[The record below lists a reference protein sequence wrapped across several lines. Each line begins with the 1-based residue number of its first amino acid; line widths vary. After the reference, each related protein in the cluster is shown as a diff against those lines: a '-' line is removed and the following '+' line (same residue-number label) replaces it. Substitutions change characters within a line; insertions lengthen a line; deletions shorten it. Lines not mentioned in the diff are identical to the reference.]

1 MEPEDPGI
9 LMKFNPNGP
18 LMQFLTKIANLMI
31 LNILFL
37 LCCIPVVTI
46 GASWTAL
53 FYVAMKM
60 VDDRQ
65 GSITKDFFHAFRQNL
80 RQATILW
87 FGVVALTAL
96 LYVDFRILA
105 GLQTP
110 GASVIRILLYV
121 LSAIFFM
128 ILQYLFPWLAKFET
142 TTRDAVKNSAL
153 AAIGN
158 LPKTILMC
166 IFAIIPVRFTLI
178 NDYTMLSGVF
188 AWLMMAFALIA
199 VADSCLLNKIFAKY
213 IPASENKTSDA
224 VYKENIE

>member
-1 MEPEDPGI
+1 
-9 LMKFNPNGP
+9 MKFNPNGP

-46 GASWTAL
+46 GAAWTAL
-53 FYVAMKM
+53 FYVSMKM

-65 GSITKDFFHAFRQNL
+65 GSITKDFFHAFRQNF

-87 FGVVALTAL
+87 LGVIVLTVI
-96 LYVDFRILA
+96 LYVDFRILE
-105 GLQTP
+105 GLQTS
-110 GASVIRILLYV
+110 GASAIRILLYI
-121 LSAIFFM
+121 LSTLFFM
-128 ILQYLFPWLAKFET
+128 ILQYLFPWLARFET

-158 LPKTILMC
+158 LPRTILMC
-166 IFAIIPVRFTLI
+166 IFAVIPVHFTLI

-188 AWLMMAFALIA
+188 VWLMMAFALIA
-199 VADSCLLNKIFAKY
+199 VADSCLLNKIFEKY
-213 IPASENKTSDA
+213 IPASENKDSGA
-224 VYKENIE
+224 VQKENIE